1 MAIQRELWQNTIVE
15 GLFADNSFM
24 SKAVNDDMYV
34 NQGKKVHIPNAGAP
48 SGVQVNRTKV
58 PATAAKRTDVDVE
71 YTLDELTTD
80 PIYIPHAETVELSYS
95 KRNSVI
101 SQDRA
106 ALIEAAAEQL
116 LYDWAPAST
125 SFVRTSGAATAAYTA
140 SATGNRKALV
150 KDSLSAA
157 ARYNLASALYRQEN
171 FDGAREIMGSFDGQE
186 VSADVHYNT
195 GDIALQLKDYAAA
208 VEAFRQSLLK
218 NPGDLDAK
226 ENYVYA
232 KKMLEN
238 QQNQQQ
244 GGGQDQQDDRD
255 DQKNDQEPSGQQP
268 QNRPDDGQD
277 DSSGGDNEPAISPQ
291 QAQQMLNAVQARE
304 QQTRDKVDREKAA
317 VLKSRQKEKNW

>member
-1 MAIQRELWQNTIVE
+1 MKGRLILLLLAFVLDA
-15 GLFADNSFM
+15 FAVSAQADRHEVRQGNRRF
-24 SKAVNDDMYV
+24 SKEDYKEA
-34 NQGKKVHIPNAGAP
+34 
-48 SGVQVNRTKV
+48 
-58 PATAAKRTDVDVE
+58 
-71 YTLDELTTD
+71 
-80 PIYIPHAETVELSYS
+80 ELSY
-95 KRNSVI
+95 
-101 SQDRA
+101 
-106 ALIEAAAEQL
+106 
-116 LYDWAPAST
+116 
-125 SFVRTSGAATAAYTA
+125 
-140 SATGNRKALV
+140 RKALV

-171 FDGAREIMGSFDGQE
+171 FDGAREIMGSFDGQD

-226 ENYVYA
+226 ENYIYA

-238 QQNQQQ
+238 QQNRQQ
-244 GGGQDQQDDRD
+244 GGGQDKQDDQD
-255 DQKNDQEPSGQQP
+255 DQKNDQDSSGQQP

>member
-1 MAIQRELWQNTIVE
+1 MKGRLIMLLLAFVLDTLAV
-15 GLFADNSFM
+15 FAQADRHEVRQGNRRF
-24 SKAVNDDMYV
+24 SKEDYKEA
-34 NQGKKVHIPNAGAP
+34 
-48 SGVQVNRTKV
+48 
-58 PATAAKRTDVDVE
+58 
-71 YTLDELTTD
+71 
-80 PIYIPHAETVELSYS
+80 ELSY
-95 KRNSVI
+95 
-101 SQDRA
+101 
-106 ALIEAAAEQL
+106 
-116 LYDWAPAST
+116 
-125 SFVRTSGAATAAYTA
+125 
-140 SATGNRKALV
+140 RKALV

-226 ENYVYA
+226 ENYIYA

-238 QQNQQQ
+238 QQNRQQ
-244 GGGQDQQDDRD
+244 GGGQDQQDDQD
-255 DQKNDQEPSGQQP
+255 DQKNDQDSSGQQP

>member
-1 MAIQRELWQNTIVE
+1 MKGRLIMLLLAFVLDTIAVSAQADRHEVRQGNRRFSREDYKE
-15 GLFADNSFM
+15 A
-24 SKAVNDDMYV
+24 
-34 NQGKKVHIPNAGAP
+34 
-48 SGVQVNRTKV
+48 
-58 PATAAKRTDVDVE
+58 
-71 YTLDELTTD
+71 
-80 PIYIPHAETVELSYS
+80 ELSY
-95 KRNSVI
+95 
-101 SQDRA
+101 
-106 ALIEAAAEQL
+106 
-116 LYDWAPAST
+116 
-125 SFVRTSGAATAAYTA
+125 
-140 SATGNRKALV
+140 RKALV

-226 ENYVYA
+226 ENYIYA

-244 GGGQDQQDDRD
+244 GGGQDQQDDQD
-255 DQKNDQEPSGQQP
+255 DQKNDQDSSGQQP

-317 VLKSRQKEKNW
+317 MLKSRQKEKNW

>member
-1 MAIQRELWQNTIVE
+1 MKGRLIMLLLAFVLDTLAVFAQADRHEVRQGNRRFSREDYKE
-15 GLFADNSFM
+15 A
-24 SKAVNDDMYV
+24 
-34 NQGKKVHIPNAGAP
+34 
-48 SGVQVNRTKV
+48 
-58 PATAAKRTDVDVE
+58 
-71 YTLDELTTD
+71 
-80 PIYIPHAETVELSYS
+80 ELSY
-95 KRNSVI
+95 
-101 SQDRA
+101 
-106 ALIEAAAEQL
+106 
-116 LYDWAPAST
+116 
-125 SFVRTSGAATAAYTA
+125 
-140 SATGNRKALV
+140 RKALV

-171 FDGAREIMGSFDGQE
+171 FDGAREIMGSFDGQD

-226 ENYVYA
+226 ENYIYA

-244 GGGQDQQDDRD
+244 GGGQDQQDDQD
-255 DQKNDQEPSGQQP
+255 DQKNDQDSSGQQP

-277 DSSGGDNEPAISPQ
+277 NSSGGDNEPAISPQ

>member
-1 MAIQRELWQNTIVE
+1 MKGRLIMLLLAFVLDTIAVSAQADRHEVRQGNRRFSREDYKE
-15 GLFADNSFM
+15 A
-24 SKAVNDDMYV
+24 
-34 NQGKKVHIPNAGAP
+34 
-48 SGVQVNRTKV
+48 
-58 PATAAKRTDVDVE
+58 
-71 YTLDELTTD
+71 
-80 PIYIPHAETVELSYS
+80 ELSY
-95 KRNSVI
+95 
-101 SQDRA
+101 
-106 ALIEAAAEQL
+106 
-116 LYDWAPAST
+116 
-125 SFVRTSGAATAAYTA
+125 
-140 SATGNRKALV
+140 RKALV

-238 QQNQQQ
+238 QQNRQNRQQ
-244 GGGQDQQDDRD
+244 GGGQDQQDDQD
-255 DQKNDQEPSGQQP
+255 DQKNDQDSSGQQP

-317 VLKSRQKEKNW
+317 MLKSRQKEKNW

>member
-1 MAIQRELWQNTIVE
+1 MKGRLIMLLLAFVLDTIAVSAQ
-15 GLFADNSFM
+15 ADRHEVRQGNRRF
-24 SKAVNDDMYV
+24 SKEDYKEA
-34 NQGKKVHIPNAGAP
+34 
-48 SGVQVNRTKV
+48 
-58 PATAAKRTDVDVE
+58 
-71 YTLDELTTD
+71 
-80 PIYIPHAETVELSYS
+80 ELSY
-95 KRNSVI
+95 
-101 SQDRA
+101 
-106 ALIEAAAEQL
+106 
-116 LYDWAPAST
+116 
-125 SFVRTSGAATAAYTA
+125 
-140 SATGNRKALV
+140 RKALV

-244 GGGQDQQDDRD
+244 GGGQDQQDDQDDQD
-255 DQKNDQEPSGQQP
+255 DQKNDQDSSGQQP

>member
-1 MAIQRELWQNTIVE
+1 MKGRLIMLLLAFVLDTIAVSAQADRHEVRQGNRRFSREDYKE
-15 GLFADNSFM
+15 A
-24 SKAVNDDMYV
+24 
-34 NQGKKVHIPNAGAP
+34 
-48 SGVQVNRTKV
+48 
-58 PATAAKRTDVDVE
+58 
-71 YTLDELTTD
+71 
-80 PIYIPHAETVELSYS
+80 ELSY
-95 KRNSVI
+95 
-101 SQDRA
+101 
-106 ALIEAAAEQL
+106 
-116 LYDWAPAST
+116 
-125 SFVRTSGAATAAYTA
+125 
-140 SATGNRKALV
+140 RKALV

-226 ENYVYA
+226 ENYIYA

-244 GGGQDQQDDRD
+244 GGGQDQQDDQD
-255 DQKNDQEPSGQQP
+255 DQKNDQDSSGQQP

-277 DSSGGDNEPAISPQ
+277 NSSGGDNEPAISPQ

-317 VLKSRQKEKNW
+317 MLKSRQKEKNW

>member
-1 MAIQRELWQNTIVE
+1 MKGRLIMLLLAFVLDTLAV
-15 GLFADNSFM
+15 FAQADRHEVRQGNRRF
-24 SKAVNDDMYV
+24 SKEDYKEA
-34 NQGKKVHIPNAGAP
+34 
-48 SGVQVNRTKV
+48 
-58 PATAAKRTDVDVE
+58 
-71 YTLDELTTD
+71 
-80 PIYIPHAETVELSYS
+80 ELSY
-95 KRNSVI
+95 
-101 SQDRA
+101 
-106 ALIEAAAEQL
+106 
-116 LYDWAPAST
+116 
-125 SFVRTSGAATAAYTA
+125 
-140 SATGNRKALV
+140 RKALV

-171 FDGAREIMGSFDGQE
+171 FDGAREIMGSFDGQD

-244 GGGQDQQDDRD
+244 GGGQDQQDDQD
-255 DQKNDQEPSGQQP
+255 DQKNDQDSSGQQP

>member
-1 MAIQRELWQNTIVE
+1 MKGRLIMLLLAFVLDTIAVSAQADRHEVRQGNRRFSREDYKE
-15 GLFADNSFM
+15 A
-24 SKAVNDDMYV
+24 
-34 NQGKKVHIPNAGAP
+34 
-48 SGVQVNRTKV
+48 
-58 PATAAKRTDVDVE
+58 
-71 YTLDELTTD
+71 
-80 PIYIPHAETVELSYS
+80 ELSY
-95 KRNSVI
+95 
-101 SQDRA
+101 
-106 ALIEAAAEQL
+106 
-116 LYDWAPAST
+116 
-125 SFVRTSGAATAAYTA
+125 
-140 SATGNRKALV
+140 RKALV

-171 FDGAREIMGSFDGQE
+171 FDGAREIMGSFDGQD

-244 GGGQDQQDDRD
+244 GGGQDQQDDQD
-255 DQKNDQEPSGQQP
+255 DQKNDQDSSGQQP

>member
-1 MAIQRELWQNTIVE
+1 MKGRLIMLLLAFVLDTIAVFAQADRHEVRQGNRRFSREDYKE
-15 GLFADNSFM
+15 A
-24 SKAVNDDMYV
+24 
-34 NQGKKVHIPNAGAP
+34 
-48 SGVQVNRTKV
+48 
-58 PATAAKRTDVDVE
+58 
-71 YTLDELTTD
+71 
-80 PIYIPHAETVELSYS
+80 ELSY
-95 KRNSVI
+95 
-101 SQDRA
+101 
-106 ALIEAAAEQL
+106 
-116 LYDWAPAST
+116 
-125 SFVRTSGAATAAYTA
+125 
-140 SATGNRKALV
+140 RKALV

-244 GGGQDQQDDRD
+244 GGGQDQQDDQD
-255 DQKNDQEPSGQQP
+255 DQKNDQDSSGQQP

>member
-1 MAIQRELWQNTIVE
+1 MKGRLIMLLLAFVLDTIAVSAQADRHEVRQGNRRFSREDYKE
-15 GLFADNSFM
+15 A
-24 SKAVNDDMYV
+24 
-34 NQGKKVHIPNAGAP
+34 
-48 SGVQVNRTKV
+48 
-58 PATAAKRTDVDVE
+58 
-71 YTLDELTTD
+71 
-80 PIYIPHAETVELSYS
+80 ELSY
-95 KRNSVI
+95 
-101 SQDRA
+101 
-106 ALIEAAAEQL
+106 
-116 LYDWAPAST
+116 
-125 SFVRTSGAATAAYTA
+125 
-140 SATGNRKALV
+140 RKALV

-171 FDGAREIMGSFDGQE
+171 FDGAREIMGSFDGQD

-226 ENYVYA
+226 ENYIYA

-244 GGGQDQQDDRD
+244 GGGQDQQDDQD
-255 DQKNDQEPSGQQP
+255 DQKNDQDSSGQQP

-277 DSSGGDNEPAISPQ
+277 NSYGGDNEPAISPQ

>member
-1 MAIQRELWQNTIVE
+1 MKGRLIMLLLAFVLDTLAVSAQ
-15 GLFADNSFM
+15 ADRHEVRQGNRRF
-24 SKAVNDDMYV
+24 SKEDYKEA
-34 NQGKKVHIPNAGAP
+34 
-48 SGVQVNRTKV
+48 
-58 PATAAKRTDVDVE
+58 
-71 YTLDELTTD
+71 
-80 PIYIPHAETVELSYS
+80 ELSY
-95 KRNSVI
+95 
-101 SQDRA
+101 
-106 ALIEAAAEQL
+106 
-116 LYDWAPAST
+116 
-125 SFVRTSGAATAAYTA
+125 
-140 SATGNRKALV
+140 RKALV

-171 FDGAREIMGSFDGQE
+171 FDGAREIMGSFDGQD

-226 ENYVYA
+226 ENYIYA

-244 GGGQDQQDDRD
+244 GGGQDQQDDQD
-255 DQKNDQEPSGQQP
+255 DQKNDQDSSGQQP

-317 VLKSRQKEKNW
+317 MLKSRQKEKNW

>member
-1 MAIQRELWQNTIVE
+1 MKGRLIMLLLAFVLDTIAVFAQADRHEVRQGNRRFSREDYKE
-15 GLFADNSFM
+15 A
-24 SKAVNDDMYV
+24 
-34 NQGKKVHIPNAGAP
+34 
-48 SGVQVNRTKV
+48 
-58 PATAAKRTDVDVE
+58 
-71 YTLDELTTD
+71 
-80 PIYIPHAETVELSYS
+80 ELSY
-95 KRNSVI
+95 
-101 SQDRA
+101 
-106 ALIEAAAEQL
+106 
-116 LYDWAPAST
+116 
-125 SFVRTSGAATAAYTA
+125 
-140 SATGNRKALV
+140 RKALV

-226 ENYVYA
+226 ENYIYA

-238 QQNQQQ
+238 QQNRQQ
-244 GGGQDQQDDRD
+244 GGGQDQQDDQD
-255 DQKNDQEPSGQQP
+255 DQKNDQDSSGQQP